1 MFSFIQE
8 SAVECS
14 QLSEQLEQAQ
24 NALASRRKM
33 SSLSVEEAKNLLAAE
48 QKAWVFGEK
57 CAKWPKNSA

>member
-48 QKAWVFGEK
+48 QKA
-57 CAKWPKNSA
+57 